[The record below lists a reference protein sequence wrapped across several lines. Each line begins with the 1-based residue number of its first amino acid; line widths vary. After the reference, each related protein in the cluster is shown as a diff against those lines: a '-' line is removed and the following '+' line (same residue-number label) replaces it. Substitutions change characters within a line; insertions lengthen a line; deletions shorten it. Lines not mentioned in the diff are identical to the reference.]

1 MPYNFDAELSAL
13 RTWLATPAPDAW
25 GLVAF
30 WTNFEAEGAQYNK
43 DDAEPSGRAYDQY
56 VQFGVTIT
64 EAIASA
70 FNDSQPGSALRR
82 AISQALLRL
91 SQDPETEDAAHGL
104 AQLLSTHTQAD
115 GSMGASTGSTGQTG
129 HESTF

>member
-1 MPYNFDAELSAL
+1 MPYNFSSELRTL
-13 RTWLATPAPDAW
+13 RTWLATPAPDAQ
-25 GLVAF
+25 GLVAS
-30 WTNFEAEGAQYNK
+30 WTRYEAEGAQYNN

-70 FNDSQPGSALRR
+70 FSDSQTGSPLRQ

-91 SQDPETEDAAHGL
+91 AQNEETRDGAQGL
-104 AQLLSTHTQAD
+104 AQLIESQI
-115 GSMGASTGSTGQTG
+115 GASGSTLASSDQTSQQ
-129 HESTF
+129 STF